1 MKKIWI
7 WKSTAYRNTKVH
19 YIKTQTQI
27 NMLLNKNG
35 IFQHQHT
42 KMEDSCDLKFLKNL
56 EMDGKNVKV
65 GIKIT
70 LPDVEERN
78 MNQLYRAL
86 FYYLKAK
93 FESLTFGFVEE
104 YNEAFVKEF
113 MPYLIMDKAGKTVSD
128 MILPK
133 LNDALGYTPDK
144 EQLYLSQLETKYEEE
159 EPKEEIQTV
168 EVVEDEA

>member
-1 MKKIWI
+1 MNKKY
-7 WKSTAYRNTKVH
+7 KSTAYKNTKVH

-35 IFQHQHT
+35 IYQHQHT
-42 KMEDSCDLKFLKNL
+42 KMENSCDLKFIKDL
-56 EMDGKNVKV
+56 EMSGKKVKV

-70 LPDVEERN
+70 LPDVEEQN

-113 MPYLIMDKAGKTVSD
+113 MPYLIMDKDGRTVSD
-128 MILPK
+128 MILPQ
-133 LNDALGYTPDK
+133 LNNALGYTLDK
-144 EQLYLSQLETKYEEE
+144 EQLYLSQADI
-159 EPKEEIQTV
+159 PKEEKEDIETV
-168 EVVEDEA
+168 EVVKDET